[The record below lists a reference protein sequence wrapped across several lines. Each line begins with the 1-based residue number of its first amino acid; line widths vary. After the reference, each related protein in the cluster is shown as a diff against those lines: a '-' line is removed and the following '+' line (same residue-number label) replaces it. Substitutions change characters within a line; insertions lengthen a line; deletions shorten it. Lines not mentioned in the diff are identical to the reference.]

1 MIGDQC
7 SAPLPAKKRPVKSKK
22 KLMNPVGKTNT
33 LTIRTPEGIE
43 FSLLLAGPV
52 TRFLAWSVDLLAI
65 LAITKMLNVILGLV
79 GIISRDLAM
88 AANILGYF
96 AVSIGYGIFLEW
108 YWQGQTLGK
117 RLMRLRV
124 TDVHG
129 LQLQFS
135 QVVIRNMLRFV
146 DSLPALYLVGGAA
159 CLINRR
165 AQRLGDFA
173 ANTIVVWT
181 PRVDEPNLDQLLEG
195 KFNSFRNYPH
205 LEARLRQH
213 ASPAEAQVALQALMR
228 RDEFEPRARVELF
241 ESIVSF
247 FKEIVSFPPE
257 VTDGISDE
265 QYVRKLVDALFR
277 PRSSGKSVLPSD
289 F

>member
-1 MIGDQC
+1 
-7 SAPLPAKKRPVKSKK
+7 
-22 KLMNPVGKTNT
+22 MNPVGKTNT

-43 FSLLLAGPV
+43 FSLLLASPV

-65 LAITKMLNVILGLV
+65 LALSKLLNVILGIV

-108 YWQGQTLGK
+108 YWHGQTLGK

-146 DSLPALYLVGGAA
+146 DSLPLLYLVGGAA

-241 ESIVSF
+241 ESIVVY
-247 FKEIVSFPPE
+247 FKNIVSFPPE
-257 VTDGISDE
+257 ATDGISDE
-265 QYVRKLVDALFR
+265 QYVRNLVDALFR
-277 PRSSGKSVLPSD
+277 SKISGKTVLPGHIQVGS
-289 F
+289 